1 MSDNMELVPPGL
13 ENPNH
18 SIVNGITKTIENF
31 IGKHPENVSTWID
44 GKNTIIQISNV
55 GIRDPL
61 FYDLSYLVENTTIE
75 DKLKIFD
82 MPAKCVIANERI
94 ARFVCT
100 VHELVEFIESQ
111 NTSGGEEDDGSRLVS
126 PIKKFTNRLSSS
138 HTFKRAEEIVNP
150 STNDDSSKIK
160 VYIIGNPES
169 HYQNTEGQPC
179 TYITWKVIDIIQIDA
194 GTTWED
200 EALRNRLSTLK
211 ASSNIPSNI
220 GKYGSFNIAF
230 KANNEN
236 LKTENGTL
244 IGRLPEFIL
253 SSSIKIGDI
262 IDSRNYVDADLWS
275 SPFNYQT
282 SDYDYQKFDE
292 FYDDTLDPYK
302 EPFGKTLIPDGAIIT
317 I

>member
-1 MSDNMELVPPGL
+1 MSNDMELVPPGL

-18 SIVNGITKTIENF
+18 SIVNRINISIGNF

-75 DKLKIFD
+75 DKLKIFN

-100 VHELVEFIESQ
+100 VYELVEYIKSQ
-111 NTSGGEEDDGSRLVS
+111 DSASEPSVS
-126 PIKKFTNRLSSS
+126 PVIKKFTNRLSSS
-138 HTFKRAEEIVNP
+138 HAFKRAEEIVLN
-150 STNDDSSKIK
+150 NEDSSKIK

-169 HYQNTEGQPC
+169 HYQNTEGQSC
-179 TYITWKVIDIIQIDA
+179 AYVTWTVIDIIQIDA
-194 GTTWED
+194 GTTWEN
-200 EALRNRLSTLK
+200 EALRNRLSALK
-211 ASSNIPSNI
+211 ASSNIPSNM

-282 SDYDYQKFDE
+282 SDNDYQKFDE
-292 FYDDTLDPYK
+292 FYNDTLDPYK
-302 EPFGKTLIPDGAIIT
+302 EPFGQTLIPDGAIIT